1 MELFVELETLKLVTS
16 QTDRRQVQSFSIKR
30 GDALPLTVRFLQA
43 QTPTRLDASTV
54 ISFALKESGKYDD
67 GAVVLEQS
75 FTASTLG
82 TPDSDPHYTATPSLN
97 TTELNALFN
106 INSDSSDDPASVTLM
121 GEITWQATGDS
132 GPTTIKTFN
141 VVCENDVYRGD
152 ESAVTSQQS
161 PDEWL
166 EVRGIRPIRSGAT
179 FNDLY
184 PQTIEVSGQWL
195 DENGDP
201 YTLENLTFSSVGVDG
216 FPIYTSTNYNLAING
231 NNGPWVLA
239 ETGDAVTLTSPP
251 TIAHDPTG
259 LTLSDSDGNSV
270 TLADADGMLKPLL
283 GSLAYVTSSS
293 TFYIYNG
300 ESWNTL

>member
-75 FTASTLG
+75 FTASTVE

-166 EVRGIRPIRSGAT
+166 EVRGIRPIRSGSILS
-179 FNDLY
+179 DIY
-184 PQTIEVSGQWL
+184 PQTLEVSGQWL
-195 DENGDP
+195 DGNGDP
-201 YTLENLTFSSVGVDG
+201 YTLEDLTIAAVGG
-216 FPIYTSTNYNLAING
+216 GSFPIYTSTNFSLG
-231 NNGPWVLA
+231 RSSGTWVLT
-239 ETGDAVTLTSPP
+239 ETGDAVTLASPA
-251 TIAHDPTG
+251 TLVRDPNG
-259 LTLSDSDGNSV
+259 LTLSDSGGNSV
-270 TLADADGMLKPLL
+270 TLADADGMLKPLV
-283 GSLAYVTSSS
+283 GSLAYLTASS
-293 TFYIYNG
+293 TFSIYNG
-300 ESWNTL
+300 ESWVSL

>member
-75 FTASTLG
+75 FTASTVE

-166 EVRGIRPIRSGAT
+166 EVRGIRPIRSGSILS
-179 FNDLY
+179 DIY
-184 PQTIEVSGQWL
+184 PQTLEVSGQWL
-195 DENGDP
+195 DGNGDP
-201 YTLENLTFSSVGVDG
+201 YTLEDLTIAAVGG
-216 FPIYTSTNYNLAING
+216 GSFPIYTSTTFSLG
-231 NNGPWVLA
+231 RSSGTWVLT
-239 ETGDAVTLTSPP
+239 ETGDAVTLASPA
-251 TIAHDPTG
+251 TLVRDPNG
-259 LTLSDSDGNSV
+259 LTLSDSGGNSV
-270 TLADADGMLKPLL
+270 TLADADGMLKPLV
-283 GSLAYVTSSS
+283 GSLAYLTASS
-293 TFYIYNG
+293 TFSIYNG
-300 ESWNTL
+300 ESWVSL